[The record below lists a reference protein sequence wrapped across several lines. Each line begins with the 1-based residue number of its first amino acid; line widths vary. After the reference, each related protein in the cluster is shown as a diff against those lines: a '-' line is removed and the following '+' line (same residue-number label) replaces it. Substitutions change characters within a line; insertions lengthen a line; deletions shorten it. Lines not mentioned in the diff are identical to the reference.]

1 MKTFSNDSFS
11 IPITSFV
18 RSLSDLQKGGLC
30 LSGIP
35 NPPWYLKA
43 MLWYEKNLLES
54 SEQSCLK
61 NKKNKKPGWESD
73 QEQRG
78 EEMEMNGGGTKGE
91 RPKPSQILL
100 YPLKSKI
107 EFLDSLLKLL
117 SSCSNKKWALF
128 LPNKTF
134 PSISLHL
141 CTSLLHSPSLFS
153 CSLSFHFQNR

>member
-43 MLWYEKNLLES
+43 MLWYEKILLES

-61 NKKNKKPGWESD
+61 NKKNKNPGWESD

-78 EEMEMNGGGTKGE
+78 EEMEMNGGGDKRGE
-91 RPKPSQILL
+91 AQTISNPTL
-100 YPLKSKI
+100 
-107 EFLDSLLKLL
+107 SLEKQDR
-117 SSCSNKKWALF
+117 
-128 LPNKTF
+128 
-134 PSISLHL
+134 IS
-141 CTSLLHSPSLFS
+141 
-153 CSLSFHFQNR
+153 R